1 MGIAFRVRILK
12 RNQFIRFYELTESCK
27 SGVVGEFMALGND
40 GGWPDLLT
48 RLCEGKELSAD
59 ETEAIL
65 TEILAGDADPVQIAA
80 FLVAIKIKG
89 ETVEET
95 TGLVRAM
102 LAVAEPLKVPEETID
117 IVGTGG
123 GKKRQEGALNVSTM
137 ACFLA
142 AGAGAT
148 VCKHGNRRASS
159 TSGSFDLLDILGINV
174 ELTPQ
179 ELENQIE
186 EHRIGFAFA
195 RTFHP
200 AMRFA
205 GPVRAGLGIPTVFN
219 VLGPLSNPG
228 RVQRQIVGA
237 TDLNLANRM
246 VKVLQA
252 NHSEHTWVV
261 CGHQET
267 DEISLTGNTKVLE
280 LHDGQIKEW
289 DLDPRDYGFSL
300 AEDSDLTGG
309 SPEENAKIA
318 VAIFSGEETGPRRD
332 MVLINAA
339 AGLVVGGQAKDL
351 HEGIKLAQQSIDDG
365 KARQKLDAISL

>member
-1 MGIAFRVRILK
+1 
-12 RNQFIRFYELTESCK
+12 
-27 SGVVGEFMALGND
+27 
-40 GGWPDLLT
+40 
-48 RLCEGKELSAD
+48 
-59 ETEAIL
+59 
-65 TEILAGDADPVQIAA
+65 
-80 FLVAIKIKG
+80 
-89 ETVEET
+89 
-95 TGLVRAM
+95 
-102 LAVAEPLKVPEETID
+102 
-117 IVGTGG
+117 
-123 GKKRQEGALNVSTM
+123 
-137 ACFLA
+137 
-142 AGAGAT
+142 
-148 VCKHGNRRASS
+148 
-159 TSGSFDLLDILGINV
+159 
-174 ELTPQ
+174 
-179 ELENQIE
+179 
-186 EHRIGFAFA
+186 
-195 RTFHP
+195 
-200 AMRFA
+200 MRFA

-318 VAIFSGEETGPRRD
+318 FAIFSGEETGPRRD

>member
-1 MGIAFRVRILK
+1 MTLE
-12 RNQFIRFYELTESCK
+12 NY
-27 SGVVGEFMALGND
+27 

-48 RLCEGKELSAD
+48 RLCEGRELSAA

-65 TEILAGDADPVQIAA
+65 TEILAGEADPVQIAA

-102 LAVAEPLKVPEETID
+102 LNVAEPLQVPEGTID

-137 ACFLA
+137 ACFIA

-159 TSGSFDLLDILGINV
+159 TSGAFDLLDILGINV
-174 ELTPQ
+174 DLTPR
-179 ELENQIE
+179 ELENQIR
-186 EHRIGFAFA
+186 EHQIGFAFA

-228 RVQRQIVGA
+228 RVRRQIVGA
-237 TDLNLANRM
+237 TDLKLANRM

-252 NHSEHTWVV
+252 NGSEHTWVV

-267 DEISLTGNTKVLE
+267 DEISLTGKTRVLE
-280 LHDGQIKEW
+280 LQNGVIDEW
-289 DLDPRDYGFSL
+289 DLNPLDYGLSL
-300 AEDSDLTGG
+300 ATSSDLTGG

-318 VAIFSGEETGPRRD
+318 SAIFSGEETGPKRD
-332 MVLINAA
+332 MVVINAA
-339 AGLVVGGQAKDL
+339 AGLVIGEQAKDL
-351 HEGIKLAQQSIDDG
+351 SEGIKLAQESIDNG
-365 KARQKLDAISL
+365 KALQKLEVISLKK